1 MLLDSMKNTC
11 YDQFVIKNLELTQL
25 NYFTEAPQAPESLK
39 VKAKNT
45 DKVTLEWKAPKDIG
59 GSKVTGYQIFMK
71 EDDSDD
77 WKKIGSVGAFDTA
90 YTAKNLKTG
99 KQYKFAVAAENK
111 IGRGELS
118 ELESPII
125 LQKKPGNK

>member
-1 MLLDSMKNTC
+1 
-11 YDQFVIKNLELTQL
+11 
-25 NYFTEAPQAPESLK
+25 
-39 VKAKNT
+39 
-45 DKVTLEWKAPKDIG
+45 
-59 GSKVTGYQIFMK
+59 MK

-77 WKKIGSVGAFDTA
+77 WKKLASVGAFDTA

-125 LQKKPGNK
+125 LQKKPGNKWCIDYKYIYLSSIIFGQ